1 MAKDK
6 KSFMLYIDQM
16 GTFNKLTDEQAGKLI
31 KHIFKYCNDEEPESD
46 FVTELAFESIKQAL
60 KRDLK
65 KYENICSRN
74 SSNGS
79 KGGRPKKPKEPSGLL
94 GNPEKPKKADSDSDS
109 DRDRDI
115 KQKAFVSFWNTYPK
129 KVQKNGC
136 KDKFLKLK
144 QSEIDIILNTLDN
157 FISYKPFKDYTHPN
171 PMTYLNQKRWNDE
184 IGEVTKTE
192 YSKFK
197 RLHLT
202 QVGTIRSQCREK
214 PLLDILLKRC
224 DCTAEE
230 IHKYILFREANNYL
244 NTYEV

>member
-1 MAKDK
+1 MIKETKRKTFKFYRSYFDVFNELEKDK
-6 KSFMLYIDQM
+6 DKLAFIEAV
-16 GTFNKLTDEQAGKLI
+16 FNKQFLGIDPELNGIVKFAYISQVHSIEKQVKGWQDATGEELTGIHDPLTGLPKADPSMEVQVK
-31 KHIFKYCNDEEPESD
+31 EEE
-46 FVTELAFESIKQAL
+46 
-60 KRDLK
+60 
-65 KYENICSRN
+65 
-74 SSNGS
+74 
-79 KGGRPKKPKEPSGLL
+79 KEK
-94 GNPEKPKKADSDSDS
+94 EERKKA
-109 DRDRDI
+109 
-115 KQKAFVSFWNTYPK
+115 FNSFWTKYPK
-129 KVQKNGC
+129 KIQKNNC

-144 QSEIDIILNTLDN
+144 QSEIDIILNTIDN
-157 FISYKPFKDYTHPN
+157 FLSYKPFKDYTHPN
-171 PMTYLNQKRWNDE
+171 PITYLNQKRWNDE

-230 IHKYILFREANNYL
+230 IHKYILFREDNNYL